1 MKRILDISAA
11 LLGLLL
17 IWPLLVCLAVWIAIS
32 DGFPVFFRQE
42 RIGRHG
48 KPFRMWKFRTM
59 VRNAESLG
67 RPLTVGRDP
76 RITRVGHFLRRTK
89 LDELPQLF
97 NVLRGEMS
105 LVGPRP
111 EVSRYVDQYTDQQ
124 RAVLELVPG
133 ITDPASIRYCREAEL
148 LERSDAPEQL
158 YVQTIMPEKIRL
170 NLEYAKHRSLTTDLR
185 VILMTIQ
192 RLVAR
197 RQGQW
202 EDVAPIPPRD
212 VHPASTGAAW
222 RGDRT

>member
-1 MKRILDISAA
+1 MKRMLDISAA

-17 IWPLLVCLAVWIAIS
+17 IWPLLVFVAVWIAVT

-76 RITRVGHFLRRTK
+76 RITRVGQFLRTTK
-89 LDELPQLF
+89 TDELPQLF
-97 NVLRGEMS
+97 NVLKGDMS

-124 RAVLELVPG
+124 RAVLELIPG
-133 ITDPASIRYCREAEL
+133 ITDPASIRYCRESEL
-148 LERSDAPEQL
+148 LDQSEAPEQL
-158 YVQTIMPEKIRL
+158 YVRTIMPEKIRL
-170 NLEYAKHRSLTTDLR
+170 NLEYAKHRNLATDLR
-185 VILMTIQ
+185 VILATIQ

-197 RQGQW
+197 R
-202 EDVAPIPPRD
+202 EFE
-212 VHPASTGAAW
+212 
-222 RGDRT
+222 